1 MIFCPRK
8 TCFQSTVRFRRSP
21 LPVAQWAKCTEHV
34 FVQNTP
40 WTAQARV
47 GKCWKFHRISWDF
60 MDFVRDWSWWC
71 NRWFNMVIFGFLGFL
86 DVFHVFPCFSMFFG
100 YFFGEAGHPEYPFLA
115 VLAQVATWGMWQSR
129 SSIQGSLTAPSWT
142 SISCLS
148 AEIWVKSGAVVRR
161 SLEMCRMGLLFPLIL
176 A

>member
-8 TCFQSTVRFRRSP
+8 KWCQSTVRFRRSP

-47 GKCWKFHRISWDF
+47 GKCWKFHGISWI
-60 MDFVRDWSWWC
+60 SWGIDHGDVTGDLTWV
-71 NRWFNMVIFGFLGFL
+71 MFGFLGFL
-86 DVFHVFPCFSMFFG
+86 DVFPCFSMFFR

-161 SLEMCRMGLLFPLIL
+161 SLEMGRMGLLFPLIL